1 MLVHLFLAL
10 GFEEDL
16 VWLTV
21 LFAEVDGCGN
31 VEIVLESGYVKE
43 YGMSVLQHA
52 ISLIA
57 DELKEPLPQ

>member
-10 GFEEDL
+10 AFEEDL
-16 VWLTV
+16 VRLAV

-43 YGMSVLQHA
+43 YGMSVLHMRLA
-52 ISLIA
+52 
-57 DELKEPLPQ
+57 